1 MPIIDFKEAKCRDCY
16 RCVRSC
22 EVKSIAFRN
31 GRAFILPNRCILCG
45 QCLVNCPQSAKRLSS
60 ELDKVKE
67 LVKSGRKIVLSVSPA
82 YLGVFGVRHARQ
94 FITAMKMLGFAE
106 VRDAAEGCAIAS
118 EHYVRLLNNGTM
130 TNIISASC
138 PSIISLIEMHY
149 PQLIPYMAP
158 IMRPAGIHV
167 RMLKQ
172 EFGEETPVVYLG
184 PCVAE
189 KDKNLAVLADAV
201 LTFEEIRSW
210 MKDAGIRLE
219 TCMQDPYTEEYL
231 GVNTRYAMSGGMLDA
246 IQKTE
251 DAYGLTDTYKKLYA
265 SGVHDCMEICDAL
278 VTGEFQHCFI
288 ELDACHGGCING
300 PVSSREGTGFRLK
313 LELQDKLP
321 EIPADIE
328 WIRKWRPVINPRRT
342 FSDCSVKEKMPTE
355 EQIREIMRR
364 TGKYRP
370 DQELNCAACGY
381 PTCRDKAIAVFQGK
395 AELEMCAPYL
405 HQRASSLAHMVM
417 ETSPYAILVLNQDLQ
432 ILECSKAV
440 FRFFGVKKEEV
451 CGKNLSEFTD
461 TSDVLNVFE
470 THTPIQGKRVI
481 YPEKNLVTF
490 QNIAYIPET
499 DYVIMTIIDVTE
511 EEKNSGEEYRKRKA
525 TIDLAQ
531 DVIYRQMTVAQQ
543 IAGLLGE
550 TTAETQT
557 MLTKLCSMF
566 ETENESE
573 VR

>member
-1 MPIIDFKEAKCRDCY
+1 MPIIDFKAAKCRDCY

-22 EVKSIAFRN
+22 AVKSIAFRN

-60 ELDKVKE
+60 EMDKVKE
-67 LVKSGRKIVLSVSPA
+67 MVRSGRKVILSVSPA
-82 YLGVFGVRHARQ
+82 YLGVFGVRRARQ
-94 FITAMKMLGFAE
+94 FITAMKKLGFYE

-130 TNIISASC
+130 TNIISTNC
-138 PSIISLIEMHY
+138 PSIISLIEIHY

-158 IMRPAGIHV
+158 IMRPEGIHV
-167 RMLKQ
+167 RMLRE
-172 EFGEETPVVYLG
+172 EFGEEAPIVYLG

-189 KDKNLAVLADAV
+189 KDPNHVVMPDAC
-201 LTFEEIRSW
+201 LTFEEIRDW
-210 MKDAGIRLE
+210 MQEEGIRLD
-219 TCMQDPYTEEYL
+219 TCMQDDYTEEYL
-231 GVNTRYAMSGGMLDA
+231 GVNTRYSMSGGMLDA

-265 SGVHDCMEICDAL
+265 SGVSDCMEICDAL

-300 PVSSREGTGFRLK
+300 PVSSREGTGFSLK
-313 LELQDKLP
+313 LELQAKLP
-321 EIPADIE
+321 ETPANIE
-328 WIRKWRPVINPRRT
+328 WIRKWRPRIDPRRT
-342 FSDCSVKEKMPTE
+342 FSDNSVKEKMPTE

-364 TGKYRP
+364 TGKYKP
-370 DQELNCAACGY
+370 EQELNCGACGY

-405 HQRASSLAHMVM
+405 HQRAYSLSHMVM
-417 ETSPYAILVLNQDLQ
+417 ETSPYAILVLNPDLR
-432 ILECSKAV
+432 ILECSHAV
-440 FRFFGVKKEEV
+440 VRFFGVPEEDV
-451 CGKNLSEFTD
+451 RGRNLNEFAD
-461 TSDVLNVFE
+461 TSDVLEVFE
-470 THTPIQGKRVI
+470 THAPIQGKRVI
-481 YPEKNLVTF
+481 YPDKNLVTF
-490 QNIAYIPET
+490 QNIAYIPES

-511 EEKNSGEEYRKRKA
+511 EEKSSEDEYKKRKA